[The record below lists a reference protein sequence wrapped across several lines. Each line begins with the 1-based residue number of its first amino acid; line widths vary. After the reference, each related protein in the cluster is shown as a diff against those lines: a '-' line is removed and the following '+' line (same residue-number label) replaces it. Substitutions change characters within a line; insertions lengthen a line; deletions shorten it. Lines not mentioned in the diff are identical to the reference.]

1 MLSLGPI
8 AFAAPWLLLALPVL
22 PVLWWLLR
30 VTPPAPRRIAFPA
43 LRLLRDLPVAE
54 ETPSRTPWWL
64 LLLRIAAAALLI
76 LGLARPVLGP
86 GAGTAGEGTLLLV
99 IDD

>member
-8 AFAAPWLLLALPVL
+8 AFAAPWLLLALPAL

-43 LRLLRDLPVAE
+43 LRLLRDLPI
-54 ETPSRTPWWL
+54 SRGNPRPHPL
-64 LLLRIAAAALLI
+64 VAAAA
-76 LGLARPVLGP
+76 AHWWPPRC
-86 GAGTAGEGTLLLV
+86 
-99 IDD
+99 